1 MIVVLGA
8 TGNVGAAAVQKLS
21 EAGTV
26 KVRALTRSST
36 GDKAAAL
43 KQFANVDVL
52 ECDPLNKE
60 DVAKACAGATAACI
74 AMGNH
79 KDQASA
85 EKTFIDCA
93 VAAGCSY
100 LVKLGTVR
108 SYTAEDS
115 PVEYARWHAEVER
128 HLEKTSGPMKWTV
141 LCPNWFMSN
150 HLGDIFGTLPQ
161 GMIVYPADPASK
173 FLAVD
178 PRDVG
183 ELASKLLL
191 ASDVSR
197 YHGLK
202 LDVSG
207 PEEVTM
213 CDIALMY
220 TQELGRQIQAV
231 KCSKEEWI
239 AGAMAAGFPDWLAA
253 AIAHNFDRIDSGE
266 MAFPNSPEV
275 QVLGAPQR
283 TMMHWIKE
291 WAPRSPPA
299 GS

>member
-1 MIVVLGA
+1 MIAVLGA

-26 KVRALTRSST
+26 KVRALTRSGSS
-36 GDKAAAL
+36 DKATAL
-43 KQFANVDVL
+43 KKLSNVEVF
-52 ECDPLNKE
+52 ECDPFSKDDL
-60 DVAKACAGATAACI
+60 AKACVGASAAFI

-79 KDQASA
+79 KDQAVV

-93 VAAGCSY
+93 VVAGCAY

-108 SYTAEDS
+108 SYTAVDS
-115 PVEYARWHAEVER
+115 PVEYARWHAEVEE
-128 HLEKTSGPMKWTV
+128 HLEKSAGSMKWTV

-150 HLGDIFGTLPQ
+150 HLGDVFGTLPK
-161 GMIVYPADPASK
+161 GIIVYPPDPASK

-191 ASDVSR
+191 ASDISP
-197 YHGLK
+197 YHSLK

-207 PEEVTM
+207 PEPVSM

-220 TQELGRQIQAV
+220 TQELSRQIQAV
-231 KCSKEEWI
+231 QCSNEEWI
-239 AGAMAAGFPDWLAA
+239 AGAIAAGFPDWLAA
-253 AIAHNFDRIDSGE
+253 AVAHNFARMDSAE

-275 QVLGAPQR
+275 KVLGAPQR
-283 TMMHWIKE
+283 TMLQWIKE